1 MAPKDKDHFK
11 GQKAGPWSK
20 EDKAY
25 IQKQAGRMLP
35 DKIAENLRRN
45 VDAVKGYM
53 AKHGLLK
60 YYNEKDVQVTENLS
74 RIEDSQHWPIL
85 VSQFSYEELQS
96 FKYHWRNM
104 VKQFRDDIL
113 HTEELQIID
122 VIKLQLLIDRRLT
135 ETQKISQKISEIE
148 AEIIK
153 LKKAVPI
160 DATKIN
166 DCEHELASWYASIEA
181 LSKDHV
187 ILLKEKQALF
197 TKLKGTR
204 EQRIKEI
211 ESSKSTLTGWIKLL
225 LTDPQKRVDLG
236 IHMEKMRL
244 ATEVEYE
251 RLSEYHTFEDGTVDQ
266 MILNA
271 ETVTKCD
278 GKKEKNQDMP
288 KPEKGS

>member
-1 MAPKDKDHFK
+1 MTLDKDHFK

-20 EDKAY
+20 EDKDF

-35 DKIAENLRRN
+35 DKIAERLRRN
-45 VDAVKGYM
+45 PDAVKGYM

-60 YYNEKDVQVTENLS
+60 YYNETEVKVVETLS

-85 VSQFSYEELQS
+85 VSQLSYEELES

-122 VIKLQLLIDRRLT
+122 VIKLQILIDRRLT
-135 ETQKISQKISEIE
+135 DTQKISQKITDIE
-148 AEIIK
+148 EEVEN
-153 LKKAVPI
+153 LKAKSPVDEA
-160 DATKIN
+160 KIG
-166 DCEHELASWYASIEA
+166 ELQRELASWYASIEA
-181 LSKDHV
+181 LSKDYV
-187 ILLKEKQALF
+187 VLLKQKQELF

-211 ESSKSTLTGWIKLL
+211 ESSKSTLSGWIKLL
-225 LTDPQKRVDLG
+225 LTDPQRRIDLG
-236 IHMEKMRL
+236 INMEKMRL
-244 ATEVEYE
+244 ATEVELE
-251 RLSEYHTFEDGTVDQ
+251 RLSEYHTYADGEVDQ

-271 ETVTKCD
+271 ETVK
-278 GKKEKNQDMP
+278 
-288 KPEKGS
+288 

>member
-35 DKIAENLRRN
+35 DKIAENLKRN
-45 VDAVKGYM
+45 PEAVHNYM

-60 YYNEKDVQVTENLS
+60 YYNDREIKVTETLA

-85 VSQFSYEELQS
+85 VSQFSFEELES
-96 FKYHWRNM
+96 FKYHWKNM

-113 HTEELQIID
+113 HTEEVQIID
-122 VIKLQLLIDRRLT
+122 LIKIILLIDRRLT
-135 ETQKISQKISEIE
+135 ETQKISEQIKTIEEKIV
-148 AEIIK
+148 K
-153 LKKAVPI
+153 LKKATPI
-160 DATKIN
+160 KADEI
-166 DCEHELASWYASIEA
+166 DDLSRELASWYASIEA
-181 LSKDHV
+181 LSKDYLS
-187 ILLKEKQALF
+187 LLKEKQNLV

-225 LTDPQKRVDLG
+225 LSDPQKRVDLG

-278 GKKEKNQDMP
+278 GKKEKNQDTP
-288 KPEKGS
+288 KPEKES